1 MEVDKMDFETQ
12 IRAWKDPKFR
22 STLKAEDLLP
32 NPAGTRLVELDE
44 EEIRGTWGGQR
55 SPNSSGYIC
64 STSGECNGTGQSC
77 WSAA

>member
-1 MEVDKMDFETQ
+1 MDFETQ

-44 EEIRGTWGGQR
+44 EEIRGTWGGQYGD
-55 SPNSSGYIC
+55 SSGYVC
-64 STSGECNGTGQSC
+64 STSGECNSHGISC
-77 WSAA
+77 WSSR